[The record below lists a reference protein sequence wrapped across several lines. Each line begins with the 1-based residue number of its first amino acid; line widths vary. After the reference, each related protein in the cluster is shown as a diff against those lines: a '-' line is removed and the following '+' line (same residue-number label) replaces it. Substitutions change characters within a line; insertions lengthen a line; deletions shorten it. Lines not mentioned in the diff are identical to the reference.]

1 MCIDIYYIYTN
12 IHTHTH
18 IYVNVLLQNNS
29 PRFLYF
35 SPEHLDVVV
44 VISLVLQMR
53 TSSSQLFRGSREIKF
68 VAWGPI
74 GSKGYRDKAETNP
87 WLLTSKSR
95 TFPFTAA
102 VLHSG
107 CTLTSPGVGFENPD
121 ARAPA
126 QYNEHRI
133 SGCGAQVT
141 AYLERFPGDPKVHA
155 CSDQSGDQ
163 EPSHAQR

>member
-1 MCIDIYYIYTN
+1 MSRHVLYIYK
-12 IHTHTH
+12 HTHTH
-18 IYVNVLLQNNS
+18 ICVNVLLQNNS

-35 SPEHLDVVV
+35 SPERLDVVV
-44 VISLVLQMR
+44 VISLVLQMK

-68 VAWGPI
+68 GAWGPI
-74 GSKGYRDKAETNP
+74 ASKGYRDKAETNP
-87 WLLTSKSR
+87 WLLTSKPR

-107 CTLTSPGVGFENPD
+107 RTLASPGVGFEHPD

-126 QYNEHRI
+126 RYNEHRI

-155 CSDQSGDQ
+155 CSDQSGDR